1 MTQRRTFLRNLTL
14 ASAVVAFKPA
24 MSAAVF
30 QDAAVSKAPKAKI
43 GVGGPLGREDFA
55 VHVGTGFTTDT
66 GEVLVL
72 TETATR
78 GYGKKVDSFR
88 LKFRGG
94 AATALE
100 EKIHRFSHPQLG
112 TFEIFIQP
120 RAIVGNESECGYS
133 ADFTRL
139 I

>member
-14 ASAVVAFKPA
+14 ASAAVALKPA

-30 QDAAVSKAPKAKI
+30 QDAAVSKAPKARI
-43 GVGGPLGREDFA
+43 GLGSSLGREDFA
-55 VHVGTGFTTDT
+55 SYVGTGFTTDT
-66 GEVLVL
+66 GESLVL
-72 TETATR
+72 TETAAR
-78 GYGKKVDSFR
+78 DYGKKVDSFR
-88 LKFRGG
+88 LKFRGA
-94 AATALE
+94 AATALD

-120 RAIVGNESECGYS
+120 RAIVGNDSECGYS
-133 ADFTRL
+133 ADFARL